1 MTGAQR
7 EIGRPRPAHRREGS
21 AAMTLRRLRR
31 PAAILASIAL
41 SVVSSVALYIRLTPY
56 PTTLLR
62 ADGSLVV
69 TDRSGEILRVV
80 VLPGGG
86 RSRWVGLDAI
96 APALVQATLAGEDH
110 RFFSHGG
117 VDAVA
122 VVRAVGLAVRA
133 GRPVSGASTITMQLV
148 RLVEPHRRT
157 GVGKLG
163 EMITAWRLERALSK
177 PEILEQ
183 YLNRAYYGNG
193 AYGVEA
199 AARRMFGRSAA
210 TLSVGEAVLLATL
223 PRAPHGY
230 DPYHHLAAALAR
242 RARVLELMEA
252 RGFIDGATRRRAA
265 AEPVALAA
273 RAASDPEPAGAA
285 PHFVDWVLAGLPAAR
300 RSAGGVLRTTLD
312 LRLQRRLERVLRAHL
327 QDHPDLAQAGVVV
340 LEPATGAVRAMVGSA
355 GYGAAPLNIITTRR
369 HPGSTLK
376 PFVYAAALEQGD
388 SPASL
393 ARDVRGAVPGYHPH
407 HTMNEHGLARYR
419 EALAGSLNLAA
430 IDVLDRV
437 GVPGVLERLR
447 RAGLG
452 PLAGTASDYGL
463 DLALGSAR
471 VRLIDLAAAYGF
483 LVDGGEVVAPRFLA
497 DDPPAPAM
505 RLFSAEASWL
515 VMDMLADPDARRAR
529 FGAELPLDL
538 PFPVAAKTGTSS
550 GFADTLAVAATR
562 EAVAAAWA
570 GAFDGSGTKG
580 TLAMWSAAPLVRAAL
595 LAVRDLDGAAPTL
608 PPPPPEIVTRDV
620 CRVTGQL
627 PGAGCPLKRERF
639 ARGHEPTA
647 RCDGH

>member
-1 MTGAQR
+1 MTAR
-7 EIGRPRPAHRREGS
+7 
-21 AAMTLRRLRR
+21 RRL
-31 PAAILASIAL
+31 AAIIASLAL
-41 SVVSSVALYIRLTPY
+41 SLVSAVALLYIRVTPY
-56 PTTLLR
+56 PKDLLR
-62 ADGSLVV
+62 PDGSLVV
-69 TDRSGEILRVV
+69 TDRGGEILRVV
-80 VLPGGG
+80 ALPGGG

-96 APALVQATLAGEDH
+96 APALVQGTLAGEDH

-148 RLVEPHRRT
+148 RLVEPHPRT
-157 GVGKLG
+157 GLGKLG
-163 EMITAWRLERALSK
+163 EMVTAWRLERALSK

-199 AARRMFGRSAA
+199 AARRLFGRSAA

-230 DPYHHLAAALAR
+230 DPYRHPAAALAR

-252 RGFIDGATRRRAA
+252 RGFIDGETRRRAA
-265 AEPVALAA
+265 AEPVALAN
-273 RAASDPEPAGAA
+273 RAASEPAGAA
-285 PHFVDWVLAGLPAAR
+285 PHFVDWVLAGLPAER
-300 RSAGGVLRTTLD
+300 RSVGGVLRTTLD
-312 LRLQRRLERVLRAHL
+312 LRLQRRLEGVLRAHL

-393 ARDVRGAVPGYHPH
+393 ARDLRGAVPSYHPH
-407 HTMNEHGLARYR
+407 HPVNEHGLTRYR

-430 IDVLDRV
+430 VDVLDRV
-437 GVPGVLERLR
+437 GVPGLLERLR

-471 VRLIDLAAAYGF
+471 LRLIDLAAAYGF
-483 LVDGGEVVAPRFLA
+483 LVEGGEVVAPQVLA
-497 DDPPAPAM
+497 DDPPAPAV

-608 PPPPPEIVTRDV
+608 PPPPADIVTRDV

-627 PGAGCPLKRERF
+627 PGARCPLKREHF